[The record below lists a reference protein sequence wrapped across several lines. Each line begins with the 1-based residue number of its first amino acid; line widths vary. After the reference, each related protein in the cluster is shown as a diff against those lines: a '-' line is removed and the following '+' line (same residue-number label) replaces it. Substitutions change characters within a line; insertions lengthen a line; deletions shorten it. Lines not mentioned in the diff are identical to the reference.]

1 MSDGAEPR
9 SRRGPT
15 IRNPQD
21 FWGCLTLI
29 GLALF
34 ALWAGYDLPGKEGFS
49 LGPGTAPRLFAGCLL
64 LLAGVVA
71 IRALLVEGAVVG
83 RFHLRGPLV
92 VLISVLAFAAMI
104 RPLGLPV
111 TTFVSF
117 MIASAASSDT
127 RWGEATITAVVFT
140 IGAVLLFFY
149 GLALQFPLW
158 PAFLL

>member
-1 MSDGAEPR
+1 V
-9 SRRGPT
+9 
-15 IRNPQD
+15 Q
-21 FWGCLTLI
+21 
-29 GLALF
+29 
-34 ALWAGYDLPGKEGFS
+34 
-49 LGPGTAPRLFAGCLL
+49 
-64 LLAGVVA
+64 
-71 IRALLVEGAVVG
+71 GAVVG

-117 MIASAASSDT
+117 MIASAASSET
-127 RWGEATITAVVFT
+127 RWVEATMTAVVFT